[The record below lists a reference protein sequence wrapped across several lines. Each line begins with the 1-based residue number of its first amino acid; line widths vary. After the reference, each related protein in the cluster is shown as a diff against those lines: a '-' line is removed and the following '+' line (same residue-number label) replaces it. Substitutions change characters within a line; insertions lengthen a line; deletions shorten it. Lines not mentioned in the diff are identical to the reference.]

1 MNIPDL
7 AGKAFSKPK
16 YYSIALLLLQNQNEV
31 NCMQQPIK
39 IDIISGFLG
48 TGKTTLINKLLK
60 EAYFGEKIAVL
71 ENEFGAV
78 GVDGA
83 LIERDDINITEM
95 SGGCICCSLKGT
107 LTAGLVT
114 IGREYAPD
122 RIIIEPTGLADL
134 TDIAN
139 PIHDA
144 AKECPMEIDRVIT
157 VINGKN
163 FIMQME
169 AGLGMIREQIL
180 HTDLA
185 LISRVQSCDTKEV
198 IRRIH
203 EIREDLTVVSADWDK
218 INGLTI
224 LDLADRVGEHHIAD
238 EEGNCSCGCCH
249 GEHDH
254 DHHHHHH
261 HHHHHSADAYSYFS
275 METQCFFTEEAVG
288 ALEAEFLGEKGGKIY
303 RAKGVLCGGWRF
315 DYVDGEFQI
324 APFSDVEV
332 GKCVFIGK
340 ELKEDYL
347 QALMEN

>member
-1 MNIPDL
+1 
-7 AGKAFSKPK
+7 
-16 YYSIALLLLQNQNEV
+16 
-31 NCMQQPIK
+31 MQQPIK

-78 GVDGA
+78 GVDGT

-107 LTAGLVT
+107 LTAGLVA
-114 IGREYAPD
+114 IGKDYAPN
-122 RIIIEPTGLADL
+122 RIIIEPTGLADI

-139 PIHDA
+139 PIHEA
-144 AKECPMEIDRVIT
+144 ARECPMEIDRVIT
-157 VINGKN
+157 VINGNN
-163 FIMQME
+163 FIQQMN

-185 LISRVQSCDTKEV
+185 IISRVQNCDTKEV

-203 EIREDLTVVSADWDK
+203 EIRDDLAVISASWDK

-224 LDLADRVGEHHIAD
+224 LDLADRVGEHHITD

-249 GEHDH
+249 DDHEHEH
-254 DHHHHHH
+254 EHE
-261 HHHHHSADAYSYFS
+261 HHHHHSADDYSYFCT
-275 METQCFFTEEAVG
+275 ETKYVFSEEDVQILKIHLDG
-288 ALEAEFLGEKGGKIY
+288 LQGGKIY

-315 DYVDGEFQI
+315 DYVDGEFNV
-324 APFSDVEV
+324 APFSDVEI

-340 ELKEDYL
+340 NVNENYWK
-347 QALMEN
+347 ALIKADI